1 MINTGSRGCVRLH
14 LNQRTPIRMTV
25 DDQQVVAREGE
36 TVMTALLASLAYVH
50 NFEFYSERRAGF
62 CMMGACQDCWL
73 WRRNGE
79 RLQACTSLV
88 EQDMKL
94 STVAPETVR

>member
-1 MINTGSRGCVRLH
+1 
-14 LNQRTPIRMTV
+14 MTV

-36 TVMTALLASLAYVH
+36 TVLTALQASLAYVH

-73 WRRNGE
+73 WRRSGE

-88 EQDMKL
+88 EQDMQL
-94 STVAPETVR
+94 STMAPETFR